1 MAHYLDC
8 FNQDKSN
15 WLRFVNCARFE
26 EEQNLI
32 AEQYDKKIFF
42 KAYKKIL
49 PGDVSKIILPE
60 YKYSEGVEGSYT
72 MGKVS
77 AKRSVKNV
85 K

>member
-8 FNQDKSN
+8 VDQKKSN

-42 KAYKKIL
+42 KAYKRIL
-49 PGDVSKIILPE
+49 PGDVRILF
-60 YKYSEGVEGSYT
+60 KYFSI
-72 MGKVS
+72 
-77 AKRSVKNV
+77 
-85 K
+85 